1 MLFKKQQAVLLIF
14 IFITSVSFAQSQ
26 VNFTNDGIEKIELQ
40 SIQSIIR
47 VYNDVII
54 ARTEIKLNNQ
64 SSKEVWLNFNEGP
77 FKFFDFQDS
86 VEITMN
92 GSSNISD
99 VEHVYIGKGE
109 NFLTKIEGYKLKNF
123 SIEFSMNELKQFEGR
138 INSGQIFIQ
147 LMDNLKIQNITD
159 LLPENVFIT
168 DGNNLLLRKFENLE
182 PDTLTNVRFNFLPL
196 NDSSANN
203 TQNWNLLF
211 DSIKREDTRLLS
223 INTKYRNS
231 NPYETTPE
239 RSIGIVVLFIMGT
252 AFTMFLLAWIGVKSY
267 QFYLRKT
274 NQSKKV

>member
-1 MLFKKQQAVLLIF
+1 MLFKKQQAVLL

-109 NFLTKIEGYKLKNF
+109 NFLTKIEGFKLKNF

-182 PDTLTNVRFNFLPL
+182 PDTLTDVRFNLLPL
-196 NDSSANN
+196 INSSAKT
-203 TQNWNLLF
+203 TQNWKVLF
-211 DSIKREDTRLLS
+211 NNIKKEDARLLS

-274 NQSKKV
+274 NQSKKG